1 MEILSF
7 GEINLQD
14 PFFDSL
20 KDGYEEFED
29 WYNRKAEENKNAIVH
44 FDDNGQVEGFL
55 FLKIEEDALID
66 VEPNRTPAKRLKV
79 GTFKINPHGTRLG
92 ERFIKKIMDV
102 ALHCEVVEIYV
113 TIFDE
118 HDGLIRLL
126 EKYGFEKG
134 GTKTTN
140 NGVEQ
145 VLFKDMNLLT
155 DDIVFNYP
163 LIQAKGRRKVAL
175 SIYPTYHSELF
186 PDSIL
191 TNESYDLIK
200 DVSHTNSIHK
210 IYVCYMRGVDTLIPG
225 DLVCIY
231 RTTDNL
237 GPAHYR
243 SVITSVCVVEEV
255 KTRKDFNNLDDY
267 LRYTNS
273 YSIFDEEKL
282 TEDWVNNRSNLTVVK
297 MTYNIALTRRITKQV
312 LVEDL
317 NISPNYWGFY
327 DLTDNQ
333 FNQILERGEI
343 YENIIID

>member
-29 WYNRKAEENKNAIVH
+29 WYNKKAEENKKAIVH
-44 FDDNGQVEGFL
+44 FDENGQVEGFL
-55 FLKIEEDALID
+55 FLKREEDALVD
-66 VEPNRTPAKRLKV
+66 VEPNRAPAKRLKV

-92 ERFIKKIMDV
+92 ERFIKKIMDI
-102 ALHCEVVEIYV
+102 AIHYEVTEVYV
-113 TIFDE
+113 TIFEE
-118 HDGLIRLL
+118 HIGLIRLL

-134 GTKTTN
+134 GTKTTT

-145 VLFKDMNLLT
+145 VLFKDMNILT

-163 LIQAKGRRKVAL
+163 LIEVQGKRKVAL
-175 SIYPTYHSELF
+175 SILPKYHSELF

-191 TNESYDLIK
+191 RNENYNLIK

-210 IYVCYMRGVDTLIPG
+210 IYVCFMYGVNTLKPG
-225 DLVCIY
+225 DIVCIY
-231 RTTDNL
+231 RSSD
-237 GPAHYR
+237 GQGAAHYR
-243 SVITSVCVVEEV
+243 SVITSICVVEEV
-255 KTRKDFNNLDDY
+255 KTKKDFSNVDDY
-267 LRYTNS
+267 LTYTNS
-273 YSIFDEEKL
+273 YSIFDEEELKAY
-282 TEDWVNNRSNLTVVK
+282 WVNNNPNLTVVR
-297 MTYNIALTRRITKQV
+297 MTYNIALTRRITKQI

-317 NISPNYWGFY
+317 NINPRYWGFY
-327 DLTDNQ
+327 DLTDEQ
-333 FNQILERGEI
+333 FSQILERGEI